1 MTAIASLDS
10 LINNLTGGG
19 AVAADH
25 QWFYTSDRIQAA
37 ASSTL
42 ATFVAGRY
50 TSLWRHNKTNGA
62 NGGVMPAAASAV
74 APTRATVGA
83 LPFVNPTGGR
93 QKFLLGMESGIAAA
107 GALICYDRLM
117 HFGGVAN
124 NTAATTTVTG
134 GAVSR
139 YTGTASDG
147 NQIWLE
153 YIGTVNAVATHAVTV
168 SYTNQAGTAGRTTP
182 AVVIGTS
189 HPIMCMVPVP
199 LADGDTGVRSIQS
212 VTVTVA
218 GTAGGTFGA
227 VIMRPLLSCISAGV
241 AGGAVRDAISGLPA
255 MPEVMTDAC
264 LAFMFFA
271 NTTTAATG
279 FVGLHLAEN

>member
-1 MTAIASLDS
+1 MTAIASLDA

-19 AVAADH
+19 AVAPDH
-25 QWFYTSDRIQAA
+25 EWFYISDRIQAA

-62 NGGVMPAAASAV
+62 NGGTAPAAASA
-74 APTRATVGA
+74 AACTLATVGA
-83 LPFVNPTGGR
+83 MPFTNPTGGR

-117 HFGGVAN
+117 HFGGVSASVA
-124 NTAATTTVTG
+124 TTTTVTG
-134 GAVSR
+134 GSVTR
-139 YTGTASDG
+139 YTGAEADG

-153 YIGTVNAVATHAVTV
+153 YNGTVNAVATHAVTV
-168 SYTNQAGTAGRTTP
+168 SYTNQAGVAGRTTP
-182 AVVIGTS
+182 AALIGTS
-189 HPIMCMVPVP
+189 HPIMGMLPVP
-199 LADGDTGVRSIQS
+199 LQDGDTGVQSIQS

-218 GTAGGTFGA
+218 GTAGATFGA
-227 VIMRPLLSCISAGV
+227 MIVRPLLSCISAGV
-241 AGGAVRDAISGLPA
+241 AGGAIRDAISGLPA
-255 MPEVMTDAC
+255 MPEVKTDAC
-264 LAFMFFA
+264 LAFMFFSN
-271 NTTTAATG
+271 NTVAAIG